1 MNTHNSNSTKQ
12 IVILGTGGTIAGKAA
27 SRTDNVG
34 YTAAQVGVAQL
45 LAAIPSLVGVNGS
58 AQYAGFDLVCEQVAQ
73 VDSKDMSFAVW
84 QLLLARC
91 AHWLAQ
97 PQVQGVV
104 VTHGTDT
111 LEETAYFLQATL
123 NPSKPVVLACAMR
136 PSTAIAPDGPQN
148 LLDALAVAAHAGEP
162 HAQGVVAV
170 CAGVIHSAHDVQKV
184 HTSRLD
190 AFSSGDAGPV
200 GTVAEGE
207 LTLYRNWPSN
217 QPLAGVN
224 IAYSAIDN
232 IAKLSAVPRVDIVYN
247 HSGSDGAI
255 VDALLAQKDA
265 TPNQGLRGIV
275 VAATGNGTIS
285 TDLEAALRRAQ
296 AAGVVVWRST
306 RCAFGQVIGKSD
318 AEFADA
324 SAASQGLTAIKARV
338 ALMLQLAAGSAAV

>member
-1 MNTHNSNSTKQ
+1 MN
-12 IVILGTGGTIAGKAA
+12 
-27 SRTDNVG
+27 
-34 YTAAQVGVAQL
+34 
-45 LAAIPSLVGVNGS
+45 
-58 AQYAGFDLVCEQVAQ
+58 
-73 VDSKDMSFAVW
+73 FAVW

-111 LEETAYFLQATL
+111 LEETAYFLQMTL

-148 LLDALAVAAHAGEP
+148 LLDALAVAVHSD
-162 HAQGVVAV
+162 AQGVVAV
-170 CAGVIHSAHDVQKV
+170 CAGLIHSAVDVQKV

-200 GTVAEGE
+200 GTVAEGQ

-217 QPLAGVN
+217 KHLAGVN
-224 IAYSAIDN
+224 IAYSAIEN
-232 IAKLSAVPRVDIVYN
+232 IAKRTTLPRVEIVLN
-247 HSGSDGAI
+247 HADSDGAI
-255 VDALLAQKDA
+255 VDALLAQKA
-265 TPNQGLRGIV
+265 ASPSKGLRGIV

-285 TDLEAALRRAQ
+285 TDLELALRSAQ

-306 RCAFGQVIGKSD
+306 RCAFGQVIGKSE
-318 AEFADA
+318 AEFGDA
-324 SAASQGLTAIKARV
+324 SGASQGLPAVKARI
-338 ALMLQLAAGSAAV
+338 ALQLQLALSQ